1 MHDAQTTQEKW
12 MFWWGKNSDQLMTR
26 YVFSQEGE
34 RSETGNWESPR
45 LGVSVAAQQTDNTGF
60 YQRRKI

>member
-1 MHDAQTTQEKW
+1 
-12 MFWWGKNSDQLMTR
+12 MTR